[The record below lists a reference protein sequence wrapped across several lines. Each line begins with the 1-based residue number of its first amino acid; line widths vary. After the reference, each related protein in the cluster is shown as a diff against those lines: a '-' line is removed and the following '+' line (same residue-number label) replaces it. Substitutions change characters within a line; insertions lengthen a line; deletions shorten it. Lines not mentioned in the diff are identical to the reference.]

1 MLRRIGMVTARISRQ
16 IIPNPFIF
24 AIVLTAVVY
33 LVGLVLTDSGPFQMV
48 QYWYGGFWNLLE
60 FSMQMVVILLFGY
73 VLASSPPV
81 RRGIE
86 RAARWPTTRTQ
97 AVVLVASSAAI
108 FGFLSWGLGL
118 IVGAILARKVADQAR
133 QRGLVV
139 HYPLLVAAGF
149 TGLLVFNN
157 GLSASAP
164 LLVATD
170 GHFLVDDIGVIP
182 ISQTILTP
190 YNLLAFLGVLVLVP
204 IAYARMHPR
213 PEDSEQFDLPTDR
226 PDTGPRDADR
236 PPSAADRGQ
245 AVQARGGSD
254 GGGTVVEQQTD
265 ASAVSA
271 ADQPQPVSTSADGLP
286 AAPTL
291 ADRMEQS
298 APLTWLTVLAG
309 GSFIVWQFATEGF
322 NLDLNFVNF
331 ILLMLGLVAY
341 RTPIAYVQAVDEGI
355 GACGQIVLQ
364 FPFYAGIMGMM
375 ASSGLIAIFA
385 EALVSVS
392 NEFTFPLAVMGSSAI
407 VNLFVPSAGG
417 QWAVQG
423 PLVVQAAQSL
433 NVDMGQAIVAFG
445 YGDQLTNALQ
455 PMWMLPLLGVTQL
468 KARDILG
475 YTAVAMLVVGTVYA
489 VSISILPLLFS

>member
-33 LVGLVLTDSGPFQMV
+33 VVGLVLTDSGPFEMV

-118 IVGAILARKVADQAR
+118 IVGAILARQVADQAR

-190 YNLLAFLGVLVLVP
+190 YNLLAFLGVLVFVP

-213 PEDSEQFDLPTDR
+213 PEDSEQFDLPTDGS
-226 PDTGPRDADR
+226 DTGPRAA
-236 PPSAADRGQ
+236 SEADRGQ
-245 AVQARGGSD
+245 PGRVRGGSD
-254 GGGTVVEQQTD
+254 GGATMIEEQTD
-265 ASAVSA
+265 APAVPA
-271 ADQPQPVSTSADGLP
+271 ADQPQSVGASADGSP

-291 ADRMEQS
+291 ADRMEHS

-341 RTPIAYVQAVDEGI
+341 RTPIAYVEAVDEGI
-355 GACGQIVLQ
+355 GATGQIVLQ

-392 NEFTFPLAVMGSSAI
+392 NEFTFPLAVMASSAI

-468 KARDILG
+468 KAGDILG
-475 YTAVAMLVVGTVYA
+475 YTAVVMLVVGTVYA
-489 VSISILPLLFS
+489 VSISVLPLLFS

>member
-1 MLRRIGMVTARISRQ
+1 MLRRVGMVTARISRQ
-16 IIPNPFIF
+16 VIPNPFIF

-33 LVGLVLTDSGPFQMV
+33 LVGLVLTDSGPFQMI

-86 RAARWPTTRTQ
+86 RAARWPSTRTQ
-97 AVVLVASSAAI
+97 AVVLVAAAAAI

-118 IVGAILARKVADQAR
+118 IVGAILARQVADQAR

-170 GHFLVDDIGVIP
+170 GHFLMDDIGVIP

-190 YNLLAFLGVLVLVP
+190 YNLLAFLGVLIFVP
-204 IAYARMHPR
+204 LAYARMHPR
-213 PEDSEQFDLPTDR
+213 PEDSEQFDLPA
-226 PDTGPRDADR
+226 GGSGSDADR
-236 PPSAADRGQ
+236 PHSGGERARSPR
-245 AVQARGGSD
+245 VRGGSD
-254 GGGTVVEQQTD
+254 GGATAVEERTDASEVEAVEQQQ
-265 ASAVSA
+265 SVSL
-271 ADQPQPVSTSADGLP
+271 SSDGSP
-286 AAPTL
+286 TAPTL
-291 ADRMEQS
+291 ADRMERF

-309 GSFIVWQFATEGF
+309 TSFIVWQFATEGF
-322 NLDLNFVNF
+322 NLDLNLVNF
-331 ILLMLGLVAY
+331 ILLMLGLAAY
-341 RTPIAYVQAVDEGI
+341 RTPIAYVEAVDEGI

-385 EALVSVS
+385 ENLVSIS
-392 NEFTFPLAVMGSSAI
+392 NEFTFPLAVMASSAI

-423 PLVVQAAQSL
+423 PLVVQAAEAL
-433 NVDMGQAIVAFG
+433 NVDMGQAIIAFG

-475 YTAVAMLVVGTVYA
+475 YTAVAMLVVGAVYA
-489 VSISILPLLFS
+489 VCISVLPLLFS